1 MSATLTFKEEALL
14 AISRLPAKASTKK
27 VRETID
33 IIAALRAAKDDSAAG
48 CVVPQTE
55 VERRFRSW
63 VKK

>member
-14 AISRLPAKASTKK
+14 AISRLPSKASTKK

-33 IIAALRAAKDDSAAG
+33 ILAALRAAKEDSAAG
-48 CVVPQTE
+48 RDVPQAE
-55 VERRFRSW
+55 VERRLRSW

>member
-14 AISRLPAKASTKK
+14 AISRLPSKASTKK

-33 IIAALRAAKDDSAAG
+33 ILAALRAAKEDSAAG
-48 CVVPQTE
+48 RVVPQAE